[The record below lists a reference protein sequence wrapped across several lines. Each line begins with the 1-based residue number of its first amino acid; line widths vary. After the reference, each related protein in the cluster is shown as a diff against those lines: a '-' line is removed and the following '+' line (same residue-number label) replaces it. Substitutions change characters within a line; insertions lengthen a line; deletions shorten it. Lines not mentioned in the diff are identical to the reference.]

1 MIDIIRHID
10 CCFSGRFLG
19 CSSYVGTCTC
29 GGGTTLYIRL
39 SYQHKKCMTHRISS
53 PSSIQPASQN
63 AVNELFLHH
72 NDDVS

>member
-1 MIDIIRHID
+1 MIDIRHID

-19 CSSYVGTCTC
+19 SSSYVGTC
-29 GGGTTLYIRL
+29 GTTLYIRL

-53 PSSIQPASQN
+53 PSSIKPASQN

-72 NDDVS
+72 NGDVS